1 MLSILGFVFGWILRI
16 LVILLLL
23 ILILLVAVLLVPIRY
38 EAEASYREKTPMAQ
52 FGVSWLLHFLSVK
65 GTFDTGQGLVYRI
78 KVLGITVKDSR
89 RERKPKSEE
98 KERDKDKS
106 KDKNKDK
113 KPKSERKKWEEKIE
127 GPETE
132 KLPEERE
139 TAVPT
144 EIQEPVNLP
153 EKREMAEPPRQTE
166 VSESQPPEPE
176 AQLESEPEPELTRA
190 DPAEEIRIEEPQEET
205 QTETQKETQIE
216 EIQEEVQAEEAE
228 IRVAEDTEMN
238 EAEAEKPQAA
248 GAQIKEAR
256 ITEPQTEEPQ
266 TEEVRSKEDLT
277 GEIQGIPSEE
287 NPTESQRE
295 EKEEKEDK
303 GDSGKAES
311 EETQSQP
318 SGFERIQVLVLGLI
332 AGLSEKF
339 QGLAQKKEALQAKIQ
354 NILNFLQA
362 PENQETFRF
371 LVKELK
377 KLLSHIRPRTFRLT
391 GRFGSADPAL
401 TGQVLG
407 AVYMLY
413 PIYGDS
419 IRLTGDF
426 EEEVLEGEMALK
438 GRIRLGTLAVIAIRV
453 VGNKQVRKWIRR

>member
-16 LVILLLL
+16 LVILFLL

-38 EAEASYREKTPMAQ
+38 KAEASYREKTPTAQ

-144 EIQEPVNLP
+144 EIQEPVNLS

-176 AQLESEPEPELTRA
+176 AQLESEPEPELTRV
-190 DPAEEIRIEEPQEET
+190 DPAEEIQIEEPQEEPQEET

-216 EIQEEVQAEEAE
+216 EIQEEVQTEEAE

-256 ITEPQTEEPQ
+256 ITEPQITEPQTEEPQ
-266 TEEVRSKEDLT
+266 ITEVRSKEDLT
-277 GEIQGIPSEE
+277 GETQGIPSEE
-287 NPTESQRE
+287 NPT
-295 EKEEKEDK
+295 
-303 GDSGKAES
+303 
-311 EETQSQP
+311 QP